1 MCAAGKAWLKN
12 MNKQQLRRAIKSRIS
27 RLEAK
32 TDEAR
37 MIMERIKELPEYR
50 EAGTVLAF
58 IPLPDEPD
66 IMPLLSDD
74 PKVLFPYIEDGL
86 MHFSASDEFH
96 MASYGAMEAGHAE
109 ADYDSALMLVPLLG
123 YSRKLQRI
131 GRGGGFYDRYIA
143 ANRGRIITAGV
154 AFSISLLEDFEGED
168 HDAVLDMVITPDSVV
183 RIPGNA
189 SL

>member
-1 MCAAGKAWLKN
+1 MCAAGKAWLTMDK
-12 MNKQQLRRAIKSRIS
+12 KQLRKTIKSRIS
-27 RLEAK
+27 GLESKA
-32 TDEAR
+32 DEAR

-50 EAGTVLAF
+50 EARTVLAF

-66 IMPLLSDD
+66 IMPLLADD
-74 PKVLFPYIEDGL
+74 PRVL
-86 MHFSASDEFH
+86 
-96 MASYGAMEAGHAE
+96 

-123 YSRKLQRI
+123 YSRHLQRL

-143 ANRGRIITAGV
+143 ANKERIITAGI

-183 RIPGNA
+183 RNPGYA

>member
-1 MCAAGKAWLKN
+1 MCAAGKAWLTMDK
-12 MNKQQLRRAIKSRIS
+12 KQLRKTIKSRIS
-27 RLEAK
+27 GLESKA
-32 TDEAR
+32 DEAR

-50 EAGTVLAF
+50 EARTVLAF

-66 IMPLLSDD
+66 IMPLLADD
-74 PKVLFPYIEDGL
+74 PRVLFPYIEDGL

-96 MASYGAMEAGHAE
+96 MSSYGAMEAGHAE

-123 YSRKLQRI
+123 YSRHLQRL

-143 ANRGRIITAGV
+143 ANRERIITAGI

-183 RIPGNA
+183 RNPGYA